1 MIFNGPDRIMLNK
14 IYAAKYSNW
23 RVYLN
28 SLIYLYFMFLL
39 SVCYRFAMWGRY
51 VIVRLDIEQAPG
63 ILGYLNT

>member
-1 MIFNGPDRIMLNK
+1 MQPNILTGESISILLL
-14 IYAAKYSNW
+14 YS
-23 RVYLN
+23 
-28 SLIYLYFMFLL
+28 MFLL